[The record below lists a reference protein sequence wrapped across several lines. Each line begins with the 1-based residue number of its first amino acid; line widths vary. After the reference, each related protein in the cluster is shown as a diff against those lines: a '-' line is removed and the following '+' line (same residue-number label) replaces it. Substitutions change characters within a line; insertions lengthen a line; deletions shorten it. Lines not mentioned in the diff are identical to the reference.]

1 MKNVDLIYDIFDQAA
16 VIHYEHT
23 GINYLDALSEIN
35 KNLNNNEYHKKL
47 DEKIIEKLE
56 FIYKPI
62 LEGNFL
68 NEEVRLALELYIIKG
83 LKHINYPPN
92 IMTPDF
98 INYLFVVI
106 INELFLDEDINIIDT
121 NLGTGNMLGAIK
133 NNFPNNMNLIGI
145 ENDIKLTEFANA
157 FMDIQANEIKI
168 FFQDALN
175 RIFEVADVVVGDLAS
190 YDVEDGLKFDNILYL
205 NNIRYFPYLVISSRL
220 DNIKDNGYFIYLV
233 DNDFFSRKEMSV
245 FKKYL
250 DEHANLIGLITLPL
264 EIFKDD
270 HRGKSIIIGKKT
282 DNKSSEIMAIEVS
295 GLDKESLNRSIS
307 KIRTM
312 INKIKNMEEL

>member
-1 MKNVDLIYDIFDQAA
+1 MNNVDILFDIFDQAA
-16 VIHYEHT
+16 MIHYEHAR
-23 GINYLDALSEIN
+23 INYLGALSEIN
-35 KNLNNNEYHKKL
+35 KNLNNNEYNKKL
-47 DEKIIEKLE
+47 DEKVIEKLE

-62 LEGNFL
+62 LEGKFL
-68 NEEVRLALELYIIKG
+68 NEEIRLALELYIVKG

-106 INELFLDEDINIIDT
+106 INELFLNENISIIDT
-121 NLGTGNMLGAIK
+121 NLGTGNMLAAIR
-133 NNFPNNMNLIGI
+133 NNFPNDMNLIGI
-145 ENDIKLTEFANA
+145 ENDMKLTEFASA

-175 RIFEVADVVVGDLAS
+175 KIFEVADIVVGDLAS
-190 YDVEDGLKFDNILYL
+190 YDVEDGLKFDNILYQ

-233 DNDFFSRKEMSV
+233 DNDFFSKEDMGK
-245 FKKYL
+245 FKNYL
-250 DEHANLIGLITLPL
+250 DVHANIVGLITLPM

-270 HRGKSIIIGKKT
+270 HRGKSIILGKKT
-282 DNKSSEIMAIEVS
+282 DNKTSEVMAIEVS
-295 GLDKESLNRSIS
+295 GIDRESLDRSIS

-312 INKIKNMEEL
+312 IYKLKNKEEY